1 MYSSSENNDNFPF
14 DPSAVPGKEAVA
26 GGFMNSS
33 SLVMVLKD
41 KVTGEYSLYTFFTKN
56 QDDILVNTVPAAIKD
71 LLDHSVSICF
81 STVDPIMYVATTRE
95 IHAVRLNIDGSL
107 SSSLKYTVAA
117 GENISILKFYTQG
130 RYNVNSEDFD
140 DDVEGLLTLP
150 LNTKAVMMATQAS
163 DSEGYVYL
171 IPQKDPGTGNL
182 DEEKQVKYDGFGKIS
197 DITAQGK

>member
-1 MYSSSENNDNFPF
+1 
-14 DPSAVPGKEAVA
+14 
-26 GGFMNSS
+26 MNSS

-41 KVTGEYSLYTFFTKN
+41 KVSGEYSLYTFFTKN
-56 QDDILVNTVPAAIKD
+56 QDNTLVNPTPSYLYSVPAAIKD
-71 LLDHSVSICF
+71 LLDRSVSICF
-81 STVDPIMYVATTRE
+81 STVDPIMYVATARE

-107 SSSLKYTVAA
+107 ASSLKYTAAA

-140 DDVEGLLTLP
+140 SDTESLLTLP

-197 DITAQGK
+197 DITAQGR

>member
-1 MYSSSENNDNFPF
+1 
-14 DPSAVPGKEAVA
+14 
-26 GGFMNSS
+26 
-33 SLVMVLKD
+33 
-41 KVTGEYSLYTFFTKN
+41 
-56 QDDILVNTVPAAIKD
+56 
-71 LLDHSVSICF
+71 
-81 STVDPIMYVATTRE
+81 MYVATTRE